1 MTLTCDALPGEVRER
16 GRRRLA
22 NPVGQDHEGDGDE
35 PIRSAIG
42 SDRGLGAAEEDH
54 APSRLGVRARLREV
68 GVVVRRAQQHVG
80 RAEHPRPPGPE
91 VGAAPLAGGRERDG
105 RGGEPP
111 VRGVGEALAD
121 REEGGVRVGFGGGER
136 RERVAVHTVL
146 AEQLDLVD
154 DQTALGE
161 RARLVDAQD
170 VDAREHLDRRQ
181 LLHQHATLG
190 QPDDADRERHARQ
203 EHETLRH
210 HRDGGGHR
218 TSERVAHVR
227 VRTELADEEQR
238 RGRDQ
243 QPRHDPQDLVDP
255 APQLRT
261 REAEPPPLLGE
272 LRRVRL
278 RADTRGPEPSA
289 PRRDERPREHLV
301 ARRLDRGLGL
311 AGQQRFVDLE
321 RGGLEHL
328 AVDHDLIARLELE
341 HVVEDDLGERHL
353 ADLAVANDPRVRR
366 RQHRQRVERPLRAQL
381 LVDPDAGVRDQ
392 HEPEQRVLDRADDQ
406 DHHQERAEQR
416 VEPREDV
423 GPDDLP
429 DRARGD
435 GRHVVDLAARDAL
448 GDLLRGQALG
458 GGHGARYRT
467 PGVSRSARHHS
478 SS

>member
-1 MTLTCDALPGEVRER
+1 MSVPVLSMHRTSTRASTSTAGSSWTST
-16 GRRRLA
+16 RRLA
-22 NPVGQDHEGDGDE
+22 SRTTPTANATLVRSTRPSGTIATVAATE
-35 PIRSAIG
+35 PRSA
-42 SDRGLGAAEEDH
+42 
-54 APSRLGVRARLREV
+54 SRT
-68 GVVVRRAQQHVG
+68 
-80 RAEHPRPPGPE
+80 
-91 VGAAPLAGGRERDG
+91 LAFERSW
-105 RGGEPP
+105 
-111 VRGVGEALAD
+111 L
-121 REEGGVRVGFGGGER
+121 
-136 RERVAVHTVL
+136 T
-146 AEQLDLVD
+146 
-154 DQTALGE
+154 T
-161 RARLVDAQD
+161 
-170 VDAREHLDRRQ
+170 
-181 LLHQHATLG
+181 T
-190 QPDDADRERHARQ
+190 
-203 EHETLRH
+203 
-210 HRDGGGHR
+210 
-218 TSERVAHVR
+218 
-227 VRTELADEEQR
+227 QR

-301 ARRLDRGLGL
+301 ARRLDHGLGL
-311 AGQQRFVDLE
+311 AGQQRLVDLE

-353 ADLAVANDPRVRR
+353 ADLAVADDPRVRR

-406 DHHQERAEQR
+406 GHHQERAEQR

-423 GPDDLP
+423 GSDDLP